1 MRYLK
6 YILAVL
12 VVALSVPSIHAK
24 KKVVDIYELTF
35 DENLET
41 PIPANDNI
49 AERIAQFQGVVAEK
63 LYEKNPNTWTM
74 RDGEVIMMTF
84 PASQLFAPND
94 TVLTEVGKVALKPLL
109 PFLKTPG
116 LYKMLLLMHSDD
128 TGSDEY
134 TMELT
139 RCRVNAVYDWI
150 DANGSVDF
158 VVPYALGA
166 TTPSVDDK
174 GIEIPNDSME
184 NRKKNRRLEIYLVP
198 EESMMELAKKGK
210 IDLKILNIKK

>member
-12 VVALSVPSIHAK
+12 VVALSVPTIHAK

-49 AERIAQFQGVVAEK
+49 AERIVQFQGVVAEK

-109 PFLKTPG
+109 PF
-116 LYKMLLLMHSDD
+116 
-128 TGSDEY
+128 
-134 TMELT
+134 
-139 RCRVNAVYDWI
+139 
-150 DANGSVDF
+150 
-158 VVPYALGA
+158 VPRQALQPRFCLISHA
-166 TTPSVDDK
+166 Q
-174 GIEIPNDSME
+174 
-184 NRKKNRRLEIYLVP
+184 R
-198 EESMMELAKKGK
+198 
-210 IDLKILNIKK
+210 